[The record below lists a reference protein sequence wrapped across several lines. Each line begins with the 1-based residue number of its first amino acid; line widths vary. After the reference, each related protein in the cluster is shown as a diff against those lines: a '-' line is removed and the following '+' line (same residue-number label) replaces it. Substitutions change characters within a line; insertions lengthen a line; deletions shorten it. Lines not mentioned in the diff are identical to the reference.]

1 MERVISATEA
11 RIRLGEWM
19 RRAAEQGD
27 VIIVARSGQPYVVML
42 SYEAYRRLQG
52 EESRPAWEETLERIR
67 KTAAQWRAERGGK
80 PLTPPPEE
88 VIRQMRE
95 ERDAQIMEAL
105 GFDHLP

>member
-52 EESRPAWEETLERIR
+52 EESRPAWEETLERILALRAQIR
-67 KTAAQWRAERGGK
+67 KELGDRQ
-80 PLTPPPEE
+80 LPPPEE

-105 GFDHLP
+105 GFDRLP

>member
-52 EESRPAWEETLERIR
+52 EESRSAWEETLERILALRAQIR
-67 KTAAQWRAERGGK
+67 KELGDRQ
-80 PLTPPPEE
+80 LPPPEE

-105 GFDHLP
+105 GFDRLP

>member
-52 EESRPAWEETLERIR
+52 GEARPAWEETLERILALRAQIR
-67 KTAAQWRAERGGK
+67 KELGDRQ
-80 PLTPPPEE
+80 LPPPEE
-88 VIRQMRE
+88 IIRQMRE

>member
-52 EESRPAWEETLERIR
+52 GEARPAWEETLERILALRAQIR
-67 KTAAQWRAERGGK
+67 KELGDRR
-80 PLTPPPEE
+80 LPPPEE

-95 ERDAQIMEAL
+95 ERDAQLMEAL
-105 GFDHLP
+105 DFDRLP

>member
-52 EESRPAWEETLERIR
+52 EEARPAWEETLERILALRAQIR
-67 KTAAQWRAERGGK
+67 KELGDRQ
-80 PLTPPPEE
+80 LPPPEE

-105 GFDHLP
+105 GFDRLP